1 MSIESFQILHHIL
14 FKGKRTKQSQKT
26 KAKQQTEQT
35 QRQIFHFT
43 ACRSC
48 AALKFT
54 DIQRQNDS
62 DFVHVK
68 CCSKGKK
75 KIFLHERI

>member
-1 MSIESFQILHHIL
+1 MNL
-14 FKGKRTKQSQKT
+14 FKFYIIFYLRGKTTTRKKINNDKKKKKKAQT

-35 QRQIFHFT
+35 QSQIFHFT

-54 DIQRQNDS
+54 DIQR
-62 DFVHVK
+62 
-68 CCSKGKK
+68 
-75 KIFLHERI
+75 

>member
-1 MSIESFQILHHIL
+1 MNL
-14 FKGKRTKQSQKT
+14 FKFYIIFYLREGKKKKGKPTKQSPKT

-54 DIQRQNDS
+54 DIQR
-62 DFVHVK
+62 
-68 CCSKGKK
+68 
-75 KIFLHERI
+75 